1 MTPEGLA
8 SRLWLKVYKDSTVLA
23 LKNSSRGQVP
33 PFVVMDVMRAAA
45 EQEQVGN
52 NIIHMEVGQP
62 DTGAPSGVIAAA
74 HNALEHNRL
83 GYTLALGIPS
93 LRSGIADHYK
103 ETYGLSVDAERV
115 VVTTGSSCGFLLA
128 FLSAFDEGDRVALA
142 SPGYPAYRNILRA
155 VNIEVVEL
163 PVGPETNFQPTP
175 DILNELGG
183 KLDGLIIA
191 SPSNPT
197 GTMIGPEQLHALV
210 SHCESE
216 GIRLISDEIYHGITY
231 DKPAKSVLSYAED
244 AIIINS
250 FSKYFSMTGWRL
262 GWIIAPQDL
271 LRSME
276 CLAQNMFIS
285 PPTLSQCAAVAAF
298 DCREELDRNIDRYT
312 ANRALLLEELPKAG
326 FDKLASAD
334 GAFYIYADVSD
345 LTNDSPAYCR
355 RMLVEAG
362 VAATPGI
369 DFDPARGR
377 NFVRFSFARS
387 TEDMMEG
394 ARRLIAW
401 QG

>member
-1 MTPEGLA
+1 M
-8 SRLWLKVYKDSTVLA
+8 A
-23 LKNSSRGQVP
+23 LKISNRGQVP
-33 PFVVMDVMRAAA
+33 PFVVMDVMRAATER
-45 EQEQVGN
+45 EQAGENVM
-52 NIIHMEVGQP
+52 HMEIGQP
-62 DTGAPSGVIAAA
+62 DTSAPSGVIAAA
-74 HNALEHNRL
+74 KETLDQDRL
-83 GYTLALGIPS
+83 GYTQALGIPP
-93 LRSGIADHYK
+93 LRNAIAGHYQD
-103 ETYGLSVDAERV
+103 TYGLSVNPEHV

-128 FLSAFDEGDRVALA
+128 FLSAFDAGDRVALA

-175 DILNELGG
+175 EILKELGAD
-183 KLDGLIIA
+183 LDGLIIA

-197 GTMIGPEQLHALV
+197 GTMMSADQLRALV
-210 SHCESE
+210 DYCKVQD
-216 GIRLISDEIYHGITY
+216 IRLISDEIYHGITY
-231 DKPAKSVLSYAED
+231 VDDATSVLSFTDD

-262 GWIIAPQDL
+262 GWIIAPDDL

-298 DCREELDRNIDRYT
+298 DCREELDLNIERYA
-312 ANRALLLEELPKAG
+312 ANRELLLRELPKAG

-334 GAFYIYADVSD
+334 GAFYIYADVSAFTD
-345 LTNDSPAYCR
+345 DSSAYCR
-355 RMLVEAG
+355 RMLLETG

-369 DFDPARGR
+369 DFDPIWGNA
-377 NFVRFSFARS
+377 FVRFSFARS
-387 TEDMMEG
+387 TEDMAEA